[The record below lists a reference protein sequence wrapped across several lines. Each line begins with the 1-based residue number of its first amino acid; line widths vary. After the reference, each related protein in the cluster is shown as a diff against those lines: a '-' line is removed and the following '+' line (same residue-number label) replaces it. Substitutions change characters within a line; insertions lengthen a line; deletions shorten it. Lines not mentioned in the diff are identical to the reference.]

1 MKLVVGACIIA
12 AVILI
17 IICCC
22 FILENSGYG
31 PRTWASEEEERIEI
45 PDIGGHT
52 GVDKRGLNREPGR
65 QGGEYRGKSTGDH
78 NLPSRDAQYPG
89 KQWDGRAWASS
100 RDAEPSYNMT
110 RNVII
115 AELGHSGRQ
124 GGEYRGKSTG
134 DHNLPS
140 RDAQY
145 PGKQWDGRSWVESRD
160 PQSSQQ
166 QYTNTRNVREERLK
180 APVPSAPAVLEL
192 EKPTSS
198 QGGYRGGFT
207 RKPTGDNND
216 SDLKEKKTKNQGE
229 LSQQERREVKLK
241 APVPSAPALLEPK
254 KPSSLQG
261 GQTCCVCMTQTI
273 EIIFNCA
280 HAATCEECAKSL
292 SVCPICRADIT
303 SRNRIYLSGI

>member
-1 MKLVVGACIIA
+1 MVNTGLQYLPPIDAHY
-12 AVILI
+12 
-17 IICCC
+17 
-22 FILENSGYG
+22 SGK
-31 PRTWASEEEERIEI
+31 E
-45 PDIGGHT
+45 
-52 GVDKRGLNREPGR
+52 
-65 QGGEYRGKSTGDH
+65 
-78 NLPSRDAQYPG
+78 
-89 KQWDGRAWASS
+89 
-100 RDAEPSYNMT
+100 
-110 RNVII
+110 
-115 AELGHSGRQ
+115 
-124 GGEYRGKSTG
+124 
-134 DHNLPS
+134 
-140 RDAQY
+140 
-145 PGKQWDGRSWVESRD
+145 WDGRSWVESRD

-180 APVPSAPAVLEL
+180 APVPSAICLQLMEPSAPAVLEL

-216 SDLKEKKTKNQGE
+216 SDLKEKKTKNQVE

-254 KPSSLQG
+254 KPSSLQS
-261 GQTCCVCMTQTI
+261 GQTCCVCMSQTI

-292 SVCPICRADIT
+292 CVCPICRADIT

>member
-1 MKLVVGACIIA
+1 MKLVVGACIVA

-22 FILENSGYG
+22 FILEHSGYG
-31 PRTWASEEEERIEI
+31 PRQWASEEEEIIEI
-45 PDIGGHT
+45 PNIGGH
-52 GVDKRGLNREPGR
+52 
-65 QGGEYRGKSTGDH
+65 TGDH

-100 RDAEPSYNMT
+100 RDPESSYKSSQQQYNMT
-110 RNVII
+110 RNVIV
-115 AELGHSGRQ
+115 AELGHSRRQ

-134 DHNLPS
+134 DQYLPPI
-140 RDAQY
+140 DAHY
-145 PGKQWDGRSWVESRD
+145 SGKEWDGRSWVESRD

-180 APVPSAPAVLEL
+180 APVPSAICLQLMEPSAPAVLEL

-229 LSQQERREVKLK
+229 LSQQERREVKLN
-241 APVPSAPALLEPK
+241 PALLELK
-254 KPSSLQG
+254 KQSSLQG

-303 SRNRIYLSGI
+303 SRNRIYISGI